1 MNNYTVK
8 TIFSKKE
15 CDKILEMK
23 TKMVRRQELVPEF
36 EQKKSTFLNNNFK
49 PNILTTE
56 EGSGEHIDKI
66 IDADSWVYDR
76 LMENMDI
83 GRYATCDG
91 LWPLHLKEYQVDDE
105 IVWHYDD
112 VRGIRRVAVSI
123 CLNEDYEGGF
133 LQFPS
138 WKFDMDTGK
147 DNFKI
152 VDVKLKVGQMVQFPL
167 MLLHRI
173 APITKGVRKQLVT
186 WYTGEVLNW

>member
-1 MNNYTVK
+1 MNNYIVK

-83 GRYATCDG
+83 GSYATCDG
-91 LWPLHLKEYQVDDE
+91 LWQLHLK
-105 IVWHYDD
+105 
-112 VRGIRRVAVSI
+112 
-123 CLNEDYEGGF
+123 
-133 LQFPS
+133 
-138 WKFDMDTGK
+138 
-147 DNFKI
+147 
-152 VDVKLKVGQMVQFPL
+152 
-167 MLLHRI
+167 
-173 APITKGVRKQLVT
+173 
-186 WYTGEVLNW
+186 

>member
-123 CLNEDYEGGF
+123 CLNDEYEGGF
-133 LQFPS
+133 LQFP
-138 WKFDMDTGK
+138 KFGDKSRYYMNVK
-147 DNFKI
+147 DDFEAETL
-152 VDVKLKVGQMVQFPL
+152 KLKVGQMVQF
-167 MLLHRI
+167 
-173 APITKGVRKQLVT
+173 Q
-186 WYTGEVLNW
+186 